1 MAFKTRSIA
10 LMLLATLALACGG
23 EGATAVGS
31 QTSASGD
38 DTATTSGAVSAAPT
52 MTIEGRVFG
61 PAPEVAAGESFTIIN
76 LDSTRHTFSSS
87 DGSWEQVDLRAR
99 LAGLLHGPG
108 RTCRR
113 KVRLLLRHPFLDGW
127 DPDGHLLISLPPAGP
142 LLLDGW

>member
-1 MAFKTRSIA
+1 MALRRKSIA

-31 QTSASGD
+31 QTAVSEEDS
-38 DTATTSGAVSAAPT
+38 ATTAGAVTAGPT

-87 DGSWEQVDLRAR
+87 DGSWEQVDLAPDSQVSFTVPEG
-99 LAGLLHGPG
+99 LAPG
-108 RTCRR
+108 KHVFFCAIHSSMGGTLT
-113 KVRLLLRHPFLDGW
+113 VT
-127 DPDGHLLISLPPAGP
+127 S
-142 LLLDGW
+142 

>member
-1 MAFKTRSIA
+1 MAFRTRSIA

-31 QTSASGD
+31 QTSVSGD
-38 DTATTSGAVSAAPT
+38 DTATTSGAVIGAPT

-87 DGSWEQVDLRAR
+87 DGSWEQVDLAPDSQVSFTVPQG
-99 LAGLLHGPG
+99 LA
-108 RTCRR
+108 
-113 KVRLLLRHPFLDGW
+113 
-127 DPDGHLLISLPPAGP
+127 AGKYVFFCAIHSSMGGT
-142 LLLDGW
+142 LTVTS